1 MRILIGL
8 PEGGLA
14 QRLGQML
21 AQAGHAADPV
31 GDEPAL
37 CAALALVPYELAL
50 VHLGLGRP
58 PGPGLVRRLRTHAPG
73 VPLLALASGSSVQ
86 ERISAL
92 DHGADDCLPEP
103 VVADELLAR
112 VRAWARRGMG
122 SALNQIRHGPLQL
135 NTAERTVQLS
145 GRPLP
150 LSRREISLLEILM
163 RRRGRFV
170 SKDHMLEMMFGWGE
184 EVSANTIEVYVHRL
198 RKKIEVGP
206 VRILSSRGVGYQLAA
221 IEQPAGA

>member
-8 PEGGLA
+8 PAGALA
-14 QRLGQML
+14 QQLVQML
-21 AQAGHAADPV
+21 AQAGHAVDTV
-31 GDEPAL
+31 DDEPAL

-58 PGPGLVRRLRTHAPG
+58 PGPALVRRLRSHAPG
-73 VPLLALASGSSVQ
+73 VPLLALAAGSGVQ

-92 DHGADDCLPEP
+92 DQGADDCLSDP
-103 VVADELLAR
+103 VAVDELLAR

-122 SALNQIRHGPLQL
+122 SGLNQIRHGPLQL

-221 IEQPAGA
+221 IEQAASV